1 MENRAQLA
9 YNNGMHK
16 KNICK
21 LNRNI
26 LALGTFVVLSS
37 CVFSS
42 SSPNNYVE
50 SRNINYRENLVLKAE
65 EVTKPNLS
73 FSITTACSTDTSTS
87 FVIEFAVNNEKSF
100 YLGYGSA
107 EKDIKAKLV
116 YQVKTKSGKI
126 EEREADINR
135 KNKNGF
141 YDVIGEIGSTSF
153 SSNVDVFFE
162 IGEEVLT
169 NGFKV
174 RDIVEA
180 EKGENG
186 KYSPK
191 KNVDGSIAFEECDDC
206 NLSNLKSYKLSEF
219 LELSYAGSSSFGN
232 YASFQLLGEGHGAE
246 IYQNLGTKY
255 KRAYKNH
262 ADYIESGKAW
272 IRTRLLFDN
281 ETIFEFKVADETIY
295 KNAFSQMVD
304 ITSANSKIG
313 LLYDGIDINK
323 VENIKI
329 YNFIVCLDVFLHVNS
344 AGKKIDKSAPNSSFQ
359 ARFNT
364 YDVAINGLK
373 NSEGEIVREG
383 NKNAYKISSTLIV
396 LLSVLLSA
404 LAYCGVTLGIFFYEK
419 KAFKDDEFKRVR
431 PKEFFKTAGM
441 GLITIESLILAI
453 ESITLRSTTLLTSFK
468 VYNEIDVYIVVSS
481 IASIIF
487 VGYFIKYFIT
497 MFKNNAERRRN
508 EKLNSS
514 VKYLN
519 EDLFTLT
526 DD

>member
-1 MENRAQLA
+1 MQLA

-50 SRNINYRENLVLKAE
+50 SRNVNYRENLVLKAE
-65 EVTKPNLS
+65 EATKPNLS
-73 FSITTACSTDTSTS
+73 FSIATACSTDTSTS
-87 FVIEFAVNNEKSF
+87 FAINFAVNNGKSF

-107 EKDIKAKLV
+107 DKDIKAKLV
-116 YQVKTKSGKI
+116 YQVKTTNGKT
-126 EEREADINR
+126 EERIADINR
-135 KNKNGF
+135 KNKNNYF
-141 YDVIGEIGSTSF
+141 DALGENGSESLST
-153 SSNVDVFFE
+153 NVDVFFE
-162 IGEEVLT
+162 PGEEVLT
-169 NGFKV
+169 KEFKV

-180 EKGENG
+180 VKGTDG
-186 KYSPK
+186 KFSPK
-191 KNVDGSIAFEECDDC
+191 KNADGTIAFEEFDNC
-206 NLSNLKSYKLSEF
+206 NLSNLKSFKLSEF
-219 LELSYAGSSSFGN
+219 LELSYAGSSTFGK

-246 IYQNLGTKY
+246 IYQGLGSQY
-255 KRAYKNH
+255 KRAYKNYQ
-262 ADYIESGKAW
+262 DEIESGDAW
-272 IRTRLLFDN
+272 VRTRLLFD
-281 ETIFEFKVADETIY
+281 TDTVFEFKVGDETIN
-295 KNAFSQMVD
+295 KNALSQIVD
-304 ITSANSKIG
+304 LTSANSKIG
-313 LLYDGIDINK
+313 LLYDGIDANK
-323 VENIKI
+323 VEDIKI
-329 YNFIVCLDVFLHVNS
+329 YNFFVSLDIYSKTL
-344 AGKKIDKSAPNSSFQ
+344 DKSVTKSTYQ

-373 NSEGEIVREG
+373 NSKGEIVREG

-396 LLSVLLSA
+396 LLSVLLSV
-404 LAYCGVTLGIFFYEK
+404 LVYCGVTLGIFFYEK

-487 VGYFIKYFIT
+487 IGYFIKYFIT
-497 MFKNNAERRRN
+497 MFKNNAEKRRN